1 MKRKEFIEKTLIAAT
16 VPLLSP
22 LLSHAQTSKSHQK
35 MKNEC
40 RLLRNATLV
49 LKINGL
55 TILVDP
61 MLSPK
66 DAMDTIQNAANNKR
80 IPMVELPVSEN
91 ELNGILKK
99 LDAVLITHTHRDHW
113 DVAAQTLIDK
123 QLQIF
128 CQPADTEKIKSQGFV
143 NVTQITDEV
152 NFRGI
157 SISRTG
163 GHHGTGEIEEMMGE
177 VSGFVLK
184 DQQETVY
191 IAGDTIWCQEVKDAL
206 VKYQPQLIVVNSGA
220 PRFLTGGPITMTA
233 ADVIH
238 VHQERPGARVVA
250 VHLEAVNHCTI
261 NRADLKNAL
270 AAAGIGKDKVL
281 VPDDGATF

>member
-1 MKRKEFIEKTLIAAT
+1 MKRKEFIEKSLIAAA

-22 LLSHAQTSKSHQK
+22 LLDHGQTSKTQTK
-35 MKNEC
+35 MKNEY

-49 LKINGL
+49 VKINGL

-61 MLSPK
+61 MLCAK
-66 DAMDTIQNAANNKR
+66 DAMDTIQNAANSKR
-80 IPMVELPVSEN
+80 IPMVALPVSEN
-91 ELNGILKK
+91 ELNGILKT

-113 DVAAQTLIDK
+113 DMAAQTLIDK
-123 QLQIF
+123 QIPLF

-157 SISRTG
+157 SITRTG
-163 GHHGTGEIEEMMGE
+163 GHHGTGQIEEMMGK

-184 DQQETVY
+184 DQQQTVY
-191 IAGDTIWCQEVKDAL
+191 IAGDTIWCQEVKNAL
-206 VKYQPQLIVVNSGA
+206 DKYQPQLIIVNSGA

-233 ADVIH
+233 ADVIN
-238 VHQERPGARVVA
+238 VHRNLPGSRVVA

-261 NRADLKNAL
+261 GRADLKNAL
-270 AAAGIGKDKVL
+270 AAAGIGKDTVF

>member
-1 MKRKEFIEKTLIAAT
+1 MKRKEFIEKALIAAT

-22 LLSHAQTSKSHQK
+22 LLDDAQTSRTHPK
-35 MKNEC
+35 MKNEY

-49 LKINGL
+49 LKINEL

-61 MLSPK
+61 MLSAK

-80 IPMVELPVSEN
+80 IPMVALPVSEN
-91 ELNGILKK
+91 ELNGILKS

-113 DVAAQTLIDK
+113 DMAAQTLIDK
-123 QLQIF
+123 QLQVF

-143 NVTQITDEV
+143 NVTQITDEI
-152 NFRGI
+152 NFKGI
-157 SISRTG
+157 SITRTG

-191 IAGDTIWCQEVKDAL
+191 IAGDTIWCEEVKNAL
-206 VKYQPQLIVVNSGA
+206 DKYQPQLIIVNSGA
-220 PRFLTGGPITMTA
+220 PKFLTGGPITMTA
-233 ADVIH
+233 ADVIN
-238 VHQERPGARVVA
+238 VHRALPGARVVA

-261 NRADLKNAL
+261 DRADLKNAL
-270 AAAGIGKDKVL
+270 ATADIGKDKVF
-281 VPDDGATF
+281 VPEDGATF

>member
-1 MKRKEFIEKTLIAAT
+1 
-16 VPLLSP
+16 
-22 LLSHAQTSKSHQK
+22 
-35 MKNEC
+35 MKNEY

-61 MLSPK
+61 MLSAK
-66 DAMDTIQNAANNKR
+66 EAMDTVQNAANNKR
-80 IPMVELPVSEN
+80 IPTVELPVSKN
-91 ELNGILKK
+91 ELNEILTN

-113 DVAAQTLIDK
+113 DIAAQTLIDK
-123 QLQIF
+123 QMQIF

-157 SISRTG
+157 KISRTG

-191 IAGDTIWCQEVKDAL
+191 IAGDTIWCKEVEDAL
-206 VKYQPQLIVVNSGA
+206 DKYQPQLIIVNSGA
-220 PRFLTGGPITMTA
+220 PRFLTGDPITMTA
-233 ADVIH
+233 ADVLN
-238 VHQERPGARVVA
+238 VHQKLPEALVVA

-261 NRADLKNAL
+261 DRTDLKNAL
-270 AAAGIGKDKVL
+270 AAAGIGKNKVL
-281 VPDDGATF
+281 VPDDGDVF